1 MGLAHPT
8 TFIRWT
14 AIFFQISDVYMEFF
28 PPRQV
33 TVGDPNDPA
42 NKMGALV
49 SKEHMAKVTGY
60 VQLAREQGCSVL
72 CGQGVEEL
80 TLPER
85 NRNGYFV
92 RPTVITDVS
101 DQSPLMQEE
110 VFGPVTCIV
119 PFKTEEE
126 VQRNNE
132 YWGMK
137 F

>member
-1 MGLAHPT
+1 M
-8 TFIRWT
+8 
-14 AIFFQISDVYMEFF
+14 
-28 PPRQV
+28 
-33 TVGDPNDPA
+33 GDPNDPA

-72 CGQGVEEL
+72 CGHGVEEL

-126 VQRNNE
+126 VQRNN
-132 YWGMK
+132 
-137 F
+137 